1 MTKTIWRIYIM
12 YEDWY
17 LVRWAP
23 EFDTEKEAKAFI
35 TEVGERD
42 GWDGRVE
49 AVEEEYE
56 EDN

>member
-1 MTKTIWRIYIM
+1 MTKTVWRIYIM
-12 YEDWY
+12 FEDWY

-23 EFDTEKEAKAFI
+23 VFDTEEEANAFI

-49 AVEEEYE
+49 AQEEEWD
-56 EDN
+56 EDE

>member
-1 MTKTIWRIYIM
+1 M

>member
-1 MTKTIWRIYIM
+1 MF
-12 YEDWY
+12 EDWY

-23 EFDTEKEAKAFI
+23 EFDTEEEAKAFI

-56 EDN
+56 EDE